1 MSDKVKNERKIIYHA
16 LAWALFIIYEISALY
31 FLKIH
36 LSSFA
41 DYAVHYAM
49 NICLFYFNSY
59 VLLPGSFK
67 NGKLKIHL
75 LAVYT
80 LLTLATYTWLVWL
93 SDVALSALHFEIS
106 WSIIQPRILATSALF
121 RAIYLLG
128 LSTGYWFA
136 IHYYKSLEKNFGLIR
151 SQLAAKEEQLRLEKE
166 IIRSENAF
174 LHAQVNPH
182 FLFNTLN
189 YIYNNVEEVSA
200 NAAEAVMLLADI
212 SRYSMRPPDGEGMAF
227 LTDELEHIKKLIRL
241 NRLRFNGKVYI
252 DYSIEGNFGGMKI
265 APLILIGFVENLFKH
280 GDCSDSANPAT
291 IRVRLA
297 EGMLLF
303 TIKNLKSNK
312 PRISHGI
319 GLSNTKMRLDTLY
332 AEKYTL
338 DIVNEEHSYNLNL
351 SIKLD
356 YAELLY
362 S

>member
-1 MSDKVKNERKIIYHA
+1 MLFVI
-16 LAWALFIIYEISALY
+16 LAIGGYTS
-31 FLKIH
+31 
-36 LSSFA
+36 
-41 DYAVHYAM
+41 V
-49 NICLFYFNSY
+49 
-59 VLLPGSFK
+59 VLLV
-67 NGKLKIHL
+67 NW
-75 LAVYT
+75 T
-80 LLTLATYTWLVWL
+80 LSV
-93 SDVALSALHFEIS
+93 LHFTTS
-106 WSIIQPRILATSALF
+106 WSILKPGTTAVAGLF
-121 RAIYLLG
+121 RAIYIMG
-128 LSTGYWFA
+128 LSSGYWFA
-136 IHYYKSLEKNFGLIR
+136 IRYFHSLENNFALVR
-151 SQLAAKEEQLRLEKE
+151 TQLAAKEEQLRLEKE